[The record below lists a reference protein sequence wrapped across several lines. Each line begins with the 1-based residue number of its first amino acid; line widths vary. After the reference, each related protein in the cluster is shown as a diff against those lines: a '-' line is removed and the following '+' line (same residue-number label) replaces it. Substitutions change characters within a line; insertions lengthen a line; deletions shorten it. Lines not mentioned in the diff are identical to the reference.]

1 MQANKIK
8 QIMEFK
14 VRVLDFVAI
23 YIKEAKKN
31 GKEIDS
37 LHLIKGLLKAMQ
49 VAQADKNTIL
59 FERIKSVL
67 TLIARGNPGH
77 TEADDESSQ
86 KDSKML
92 ITEVMALVLKPTK
105 DAAMHQAYVDCFIT
119 LTKQFSE
126 SQNPQMVKFISFTYK
141 ELLRKFLGGRGTSA
155 HCLNQQ
161 FFSRIF
167 QECNAKLG

>member
-1 MQANKIK
+1 MLQANKVK

-14 VRVLDFVAI
+14 VRVLDFIAI

-31 GKEIDS
+31 NKELDS
-37 LHLIKGLLKAMQ
+37 HHLIKGLLKAMQ

-67 TLIARGNPGH
+67 TLIARGNPGQNA
-77 TEADDESSQ
+77 ADDESSN

-105 DAAMHQAYVDCFIT
+105 DAAMH
-119 LTKQFSE
+119 
-126 SQNPQMVKFISFTYK
+126 
-141 ELLRKFLGGRGTSA
+141 
-155 HCLNQQ
+155 
-161 FFSRIF
+161 
-167 QECNAKLG
+167 